1 MQSLEALSARLRTTG
16 DIHSIVRTMKSLS
29 SASIRQYE
37 HAVETMEDFERT
49 ISLGLQIV
57 LGDEGGRIR
66 PDLPGD
72 TRGGCALIVIGSDRG
87 LCGRFNDRI
96 GLFALDRMA
105 GEASGNPRHL
115 CVVGQRVAARL
126 KAAGRAPDTLFL
138 LPGSVGGLVSTVH
151 ALAVEVERWTAGDVG
166 TVSILFNRRE
176 GMGPGAPTDW
186 QLLPVPCDY
195 LEGLAR
201 ASWPSRRLP
210 IYRMERGKLLSWLVG
225 QRIFV
230 QLYRALAESLASEH
244 ASRLASMQRAE
255 RNIGEHREGLMG
267 EFRQKRQEAIT
278 RELIDILA
286 GFESVRKTESG

>member
-16 DIHSIVRTMKSLS
+16 EIHSIVRTMKSLS

-37 HAVETMEDFERT
+37 HAIEAMEDYERT

-57 LGDEGGRIR
+57 LRDGARGIQPGP
-66 PDLPGD
+66 PDDL
-72 TRGGCALIVIGSDRG
+72 RGGSAFIVIGSDRG

-96 GLFALDRMA
+96 SEFALDRLA
-105 GEASGNPRHL
+105 GEAGGEFCHL

-126 KAAGRAPDTLFL
+126 DAAGHPPDTLVP

-151 ALAVEVERWTAGDVG
+151 ALAVEVERWTSGGVD
-166 TVSILFNRRE
+166 TVQLLFNRRV
-176 GMGPGAPTDW
+176 GMALNAPTECP
-186 QLLPVPCDY
+186 LLPVPHDY

-201 ASWPSRRLP
+201 APWPSHRLP
-210 IYRMERGKLLSWLVG
+210 IYRMERSKLLSWLVG
-225 QRIFV
+225 QQIFV

-244 ASRLASMQRAE
+244 ASRLAAMQSAE
-255 RNIGEHREGLMG
+255 RNIAEHHEGLMG

-286 GFESVRKTESG
+286 GFEAVREDESA